1 MSHCVPECTLV
12 NWRTYRYDLCNEPDD
27 QYNWPGSLYV
37 EDQGNRTLNELH
49 PAASAKVGGWGDY
62 EKAQCGGWSTTFDP
76 EHCGQIEGPILPSLR
91 KSHPGL
97 VAGFQAMSD
106 IFGACGKFK

>member
-12 NWRTYRYDLCNEPDD
+12 NWRTCRYDLCNEPDD

-49 PAASAKVGGWGDY
+49 PAASA
-62 EKAQCGGWSTTFDP
+62 A
-76 EHCGQIEGPILPSLR
+76 
-91 KSHPGL
+91 
-97 VAGFQAMSD
+97 A
-106 IFGACGKFK
+106 